1 MALTEPGRDA
11 TDLVLDALMDQGLEP
26 RTVDRGRIDELR
38 GGIRCFDL
46 KAGDGVDA
54 AVLLSMV
61 AFGRYPSDETR
72 SLFKVEYAV
81 RGTLKGVLP
90 GRILT
95 RMAPEFKG
103 LLRKRLVALRWGVPT
118 APRGGARSPPLL
130 GSGGLPPS
138 PGELW
143 EGGPHQEL
151 TERLNGD
158 TDLMEALRATPRG
171 EGDDP
176 LILSVFTDGWGES
189 IRVRGDP
196 WFEARDLPLMYVAP
210 AYLGIV
216 NLIGRHIKEVRK
228 SFGGLTF

>member
-11 TDLVLDALMDQGLEP
+11 TVLILDALMDQGLEP
-26 RTVDRGRIDELR
+26 RTVDHGRIDELR

-61 AFGRYPSDETR
+61 ALGRYPSDETR
-72 SLFKVEYAV
+72 SLYKVDYAV
-81 RGTLKGVLP
+81 RGALKGVLP

-95 RMAPEFKG
+95 RMAPEFRG
-103 LLRKRLVALRWGVPT
+103 LLRRRLVALRWGVPT
-118 APRGGARSPPLL
+118 SPGGGARSHPLP

-151 TERLNGD
+151 TDRLNGD
-158 TDLMEALRATPRG
+158 ADMMEALRTTSTG

-176 LILSVFTDGWGES
+176 LTLSVFTDGWGES
-189 IRVRGDP
+189 IRVRGDK
-196 WFEARDLPLMYVAP
+196 WFETRDLPLMYVAP
-210 AYLGIV
+210 AYVGIV
-216 NLIGRHIKEVRK
+216 DMIGRHIKEVRK
-228 SFGGLTF
+228 VSGGLTF